1 MNKITS
7 LVLVFLFSFFFFLGL
22 AQQAKAQVK
31 IPAMPDFNEATE
43 TAEATPSAVE
53 ELKKKLEV
61 VDKKEDITDPTPQI
75 KGKLERYLQEQP
87 IGPLNPTNFLQYSI
101 RQMVQKGVAANTIV
115 LILLFP
121 LVAAI
126 IAGSRHVVGIRG
138 FGIFLPAVLSVVF
151 VATGII
157 QGLILFLTIIL
168 VATGSR
174 MFLRKLRLE
183 YLPRMAL
190 LLWLVAMAVLLLMFI
205 SPFLD
210 LGAISNLSI
219 FPVLILILLT
229 ENFISI
235 QIGMSQKQAIGMTVQ
250 TLIMALI
257 CSLILQL
264 NFLQK
269 FVLLHPEIYVVSI
282 ALLDVFM
289 GKYTG
294 LRWLEYKKFKE
305 IVK

>member
-1 MNKITS
+1 M
-7 LVLVFLFSFFFFLGL
+7 
-22 AQQAKAQVK
+22 
-31 IPAMPDFNEATE
+31 EATQA
-43 TAEATPSAVE
+43 AEATPSAVE
-53 ELKKKLEV
+53 EIKKKQEIV
-61 VDKKEDITDPTPQI
+61 EKKEDITESTSEV
-75 KGKLERYLQEQP
+75 KGKLERYLQERP
-87 IGPLNPTNFLQYSI
+87 IGPLTITNFLQHSI
-101 RQMVQKGVAANTIV
+101 RRMVQKGVAANTIV

-121 LVAAI
+121 LVAAV
-126 IAGSRHVVGIRG
+126 IAGSRHVVGVRG

-174 MFLRKLRLE
+174 IFLRKLKLE

-190 LLWLVAMAVLLLMFI
+190 LLWLVAMAVLLLMFA
-205 SPFLD
+205 SPFLN

-219 FPVLILILLT
+219 FPILILILLT

-235 QIGMSQKQAIGMTVQ
+235 QIGMSQKQAVTMTVQ

-257 CSLILQL
+257 CSLMLQL
-264 NFLQK
+264 DFLQK
-269 FVLLHPEIYVVSI
+269 FVLRQPEIYVISV
-282 ALLDVFM
+282 ALLDIFM

-305 IVK
+305 ILK

>member
-1 MNKITS
+1 MKITRFWS
-7 LVLVFLFSFFFFLGL
+7 LLLILFFCLILSSPVW
-22 AQQAKAQVK
+22 AQSRVSSV
-31 IPAMPDFNEATE
+31 PEFTEATQA
-43 TAEATPSAVE
+43 AEATASALKAVE
-53 ELKKKLEV
+53 NKPEV
-61 VDKKEDITDPTPQI
+61 VEKKEDITESTSEV
-75 KGKLERYLQEQP
+75 KGKLERYLQGRP
-87 IGPLNPTNFLQYSI
+87 IGPLTITNFLQHSI

-121 LVAAI
+121 LVAAV

-151 VATGII
+151 VATGIV

-168 VATGSR
+168 VASGSR
-174 MFLRKLRLE
+174 MFLRKLKLE
-183 YLPRMAL
+183 YLPRMSL
-190 LLWLVAMAVLLLMFI
+190 LLWLVAMAVLLLMFA
-205 SPFLD
+205 SPFLN
-210 LGAISNLSI
+210 LGTISNLSI
-219 FPVLILILLT
+219 FPILILILLA

-235 QIGMSQKQAIGMTVQ
+235 QIGMSQKQAVGMTVQ

-257 CSLILQL
+257 CSLMLQL
-264 NFLQK
+264 DFLQK
-269 FVLLHPEIYVVSI
+269 FVLRQPEIYVISV

-305 IVK
+305 ILN